1 MPIVSPSPRTAHNLK
16 PKTENRKTKTE
27 IMKTSPIIRLEN
39 PPAGAIPATLE
50 QLAALGFTPA
60 EIEAGEKRG
69 TLETRGPWGMCSAF
83 TAPVERAE
91 FGDGEGYRYGK
102 KWVEFYA
109 PRRMS
114 NPRSCGYDLEGH
126 ISLAGRRV
134 SAFTASQL
142 FQLPDGRL
150 VDCAVIFAR
159 SK

>member
-1 MPIVSPSPRTAHNLK
+1 
-16 PKTENRKTKTE
+16 
-27 IMKTSPIIRLEN
+27 MKTITIIRLEN
-39 PPAGAIPATLE
+39 PPSGAIPATLE

-60 EIEAGEKRG
+60 EIDAGEKRG
-69 TLETRGPWGMCSAF
+69 TLETRGAWGTCSAY

-91 FGDGEGYRYGK
+91 FGDGDGYRYGK
-102 KWVEFYA
+102 RWVEFYA

-114 NPRSCGYDLEGH
+114 RPRQSGHELEGRV
-126 ISLAGRRV
+126 SLAGRKL

>member
-1 MPIVSPSPRTAHNLK
+1 
-16 PKTENRKTKTE
+16 
-27 IMKTSPIIRLEN
+27 MKTAPIIRLEN
-39 PPAGAIPATLE
+39 PPCGAIPATLE

-69 TLETRGPWGMCSAF
+69 AMELRGPWSMCSAY
-83 TAPVERAE
+83 TAPVERAK
-91 FGDGEGYRYGK
+91 FGDGDGYRYGK

-114 NPRSCGYDLEGH
+114 RPRQSGYELEGRV
-126 ISLAGRRV
+126 SLAGRKL